1 MRTPPLIRTP
11 QQMREKMKLLEV
23 LDEIEVA
30 VKALNQES
38 SIQNPVDRSYEQLE
52 CNLKLIDPSD
62 KIFNLIQQ
70 YLVKNHAMTHSNY
83 KLKLLEVYEAEKKG
97 EREKFKDVGNRMLL
111 WHGSRLTNWAGILS
125 QGLRIAPP
133 EAPVTGYMFG
143 KGCYFSDCSSK
154 SANYCYTNSIKNV
167 GLLSLSE
174 VSLGEC
180 NELKQA
186 DNNADKL
193 PKGKMSVKG
202 VGKSEPNESEWV
214 KLEDGCV
221 MPIGELK
228 QKLDAKNA
236 HEYALLYNE
245 YIVYNVDQIRLRY
258 LVKVKFDYDDEEE
271 D

>member
-11 QQMREKMKLLEV
+11 QQMREKMRLLEI
-23 LDEIEVA
+23 LDDIEVA
-30 VKALNQES
+30 VTALNQES
-38 SIQNPVDRSYEQLE
+38 DIKNPVDRHYDQLE
-52 CNLKLIDPSD
+52 CQLKPLDPSD
-62 KIFNLIQQ
+62 KMFNLIEQ
-70 YLVKNHAMTHSNY
+70 YLLKNHAMTHSNY

-97 EREKFKDVGNRMLL
+97 EQERFKDVGNRMLL
-111 WHGSRLTNWAGILS
+111 WHGSRITNWAGILS

-174 VSLGEC
+174 VSLGVC

-193 PKGKMSVKG
+193 PSGKMSVKG
-202 VGKSEPNESEWV
+202 VGKSEPDQAEWV
-214 KLEDGCV
+214 KLDDGCV
-221 MPIGELK
+221 MPIGKLK
-228 QKLDAKNA
+228 QKVDQKDAHN
-236 HEYALLYNE
+236 YSLLYNE
-245 YIVYNVDQIRLRY
+245 FIVYDVAQIKLRY
-258 LVKVKFDYDDEEE
+258 LVKVEFDYE